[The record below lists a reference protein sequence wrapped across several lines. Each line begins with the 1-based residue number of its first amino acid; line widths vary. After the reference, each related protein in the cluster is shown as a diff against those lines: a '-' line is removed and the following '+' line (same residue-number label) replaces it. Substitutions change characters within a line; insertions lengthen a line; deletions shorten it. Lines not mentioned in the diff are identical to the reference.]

1 MSDSAYTLAAVRAGR
16 ARPLNEHERADAAVV
31 AAQLGRRLVEV
42 YQERGG
48 TRHALGF
55 TDGYEPDPSLGVF
68 AVRRLSPVPL
78 IALAACLGLC
88 WCDRDDAPYPGV
100 AVSLDRVLEV
110 TGALGAD
117 RAHTL
122 GAIRHELS
130 LAGLIEL
137 VRGEVSLGPAIAAW
151 TDAQVDTLRRFADIL
166 PGAQD
171 A

>member
-1 MSDSAYTLAAVRAGR
+1 MSDTAYTLAAVRAGR
-16 ARPLNEHERADAAVV
+16 ARPLNEHDRAEAAAV

-42 YQERGG
+42 YQEPGG
-48 TRHALGF
+48 TRHTLGF
-55 TDGYEPDPSLGVF
+55 TDGHEPDPSDGVF

-78 IALAACLGLC
+78 VALAACLGLC
-88 WCDRDDAPYPGV
+88 WSDRDDAPYPGV
-100 AVSLDRVLEV
+100 AVAVDRVLEV

-130 LAGLIEL
+130 LSGLVEL
-137 VRGEVSLGPAIAAW
+137 AHGEVNLGPAIAAW

-166 PGAQD
+166 PGADD